1 MAVAIHAANLRV
13 THRLKP
19 RDAPIAGT
27 AMAIDADAIVTNDA
41 GWPSAPEARASA
53 KRIRLR
59 RPDSR
64 KAPHVWRTVAR

>member
-19 RDAPIAGT
+19 QNALIAGT

-41 GWPSAPEARASA
+41 SWPSTLP
-53 KRIRLR
+53 KHVLRLNEF
-59 RPDSR
+59 
-64 KAPHVWRTVAR
+64 V